1 MAGGFFFANLLYLYK
16 RQIIIKVNANEL
28 LLKEKLNKYYPEVFE
43 EELIDDII
51 KVSHLST
58 IKKGELLI
66 DIGDEMTHIPL
77 IFDGIVKIIRK
88 EKNGDEIV
96 LYFLERG
103 DTCAISFAN
112 CINKK
117 LSIFKGIV
125 EKDIEAIFLPVD
137 YIDLW
142 LSKFKS
148 WRHFIIDS
156 YHFRLLE
163 MVGSIDS
170 LAFMNMD
177 ERILKLLTDKVKV
190 NNSIDLQITHLEIA
204 NDLNTSRVVITRIL
218 KQLHD
223 ENKIYSTRNKIR
235 VLVPIN

>member
-1 MAGGFFFANLLYLYK
+1 MND
-16 RQIIIKVNANEL
+16 QEL
-28 LLKEKLNKYYPEVFE
+28 LLKEKLMNYYSEVLE
-43 EELIDDII
+43 EELMDEIV
-51 KVSHLST
+51 KVSHFNK
-58 IKKGELLI
+58 IKSGELLI

-77 IFDGIVKIIRK
+77 IFEGIVKIIRK
-88 EKNGDEIV
+88 DNNGEEIV

-117 LSIFKGIV
+117 RSVFKGVV
-125 EKDIEAIFLPVD
+125 EKDLEAIFLPVD

-148 WRHFIIDS
+148 LRHFIIDS

-163 MVGSIDS
+163 MVDSIDG
-170 LAFMNMD
+170 LAFMNLD
-177 ERILKLLTDKVKV
+177 QRIMKYLTDKVKV
-190 NNSIDLQITHLEIA
+190 NNTNDLEITHLDIA
-204 NDLNTSRVVITRIL
+204 NDLNTSRVVISRII

-223 ENKIYSTRNKIR
+223 DKKIYSTRNKIR
-235 VLVPIN
+235 VLVAVKK